1 MLITTTNSI
10 DNAKVEKYLGV
21 ITTNLVIGTGFFSD
35 FTAAFSDFFGGMSG
49 TYREQ
54 MDTLYEKVVELI
66 STLEDQIKK

>member
-35 FTAAFSDFFGGMSG
+35 FLVSAA
-49 TYREQ
+49 
-54 MDTLYEKVVELI
+54 L
-66 STLEDQIKK
+66 